1 VNGDGHEHPRE
12 LLGSYLLG
20 GLPESD
26 AGRVRA
32 HLDACPSCRGELAV
46 LTPVA
51 HALSEVGEVGPSGLP
66 PQSGPP
72 PSLLDRIER
81 QVRDEA
87 HDRRRARTLRAGL
100 AALAA
105 AAAVI
110 AIGAGGVF
118 LGGSLAPAAPAVPL
132 EAVAVEELVPRTQAD
147 ADLVAHS
154 WGVEVKLVATGL
166 EDGGAYRLEV
176 LGRNGDR
183 FPAGAFLGTGDKP
196 LRCNLNAAVL
206 REDAASFQVRDAAG
220 QVVLR
225 ADL

>member
-1 VNGDGHEHPRE
+1 MNGHGHPRD

-26 AGRVRA
+26 AAQVSA
-32 HLDACPSCRGELAV
+32 HLGACPSCRGELAE

-51 HALSEVGEVGPSGLP
+51 QALGEVREVGSSGLP
-66 PQSGPP
+66 PESVPP

-87 HDRRRARTLRAGL
+87 QDRRRARMRRAGL
-100 AALAA
+100 LAVAA
-105 AAAVI
+105 AAAVLL
-110 AIGAGGVF
+110 IGVGGVF
-118 LGGSLAPAAPAVPL
+118 VGRSLAPTAPVVPL
-132 EAVAVEELVPRTQAD
+132 EAVAVQELVTGTEAD
-147 ADLVAHS
+147 ADLVDHT

-176 LGRNGDR
+176 LGRNGEV

-225 ADL
+225 AAL